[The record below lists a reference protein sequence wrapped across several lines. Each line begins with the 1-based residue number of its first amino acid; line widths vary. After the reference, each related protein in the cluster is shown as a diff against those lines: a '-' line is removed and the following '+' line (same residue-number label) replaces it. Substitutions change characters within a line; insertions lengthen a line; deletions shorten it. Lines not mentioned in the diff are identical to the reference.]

1 MIRAGKIICPDEVHV
16 ELKRQEDGLAKWAK
30 QQDQLLVPLD
40 EEIQKAATVLLR
52 SNPLLMKATKN
63 RNGADPWVIAT
74 AKVRG
79 LTVVTEE
86 NGGTA
91 RKPKIPSVCAA
102 TNVPCVDVL
111 TFIRQA
117 GWKFN

>member
-1 MIRAGKIICPDEVHV
+1 MIRTGNIICPDEVHV
-16 ELKRQEDGLAKWAK
+16 ELKRQEDGLAAWAK

-40 EEIQKAATVLLR
+40 EEIQKAVAEILGEH
-52 SNPLLMKATKN
+52 PLLMKATKN

-86 NGGTA
+86 KGGTE
-91 RKPKIPSVCAA
+91 RKPQIPSVCEA

-117 GWKFN
+117 GWKFS